1 MSYGRPEGHPGPQIA
16 TGARMDV
23 VRAVRRTCT
32 SEPAGTATAASP
44 RALCVVAASS
54 NRADLRHGRRSALNQ
69 CLVPLIAVYHHEIGC
84 LWPARPESTA
94 LTVTQIGPI
103 RRRRDHG
110 APARR
115 GRGGRA
121 GRFRSARSAHGSYY
135 VRTSSGRD
143 LRTQV
148 PLRPAVAQVSNRPDF
163 LPFFSRN
170 ANARFRKRKFRIF
183 DRAAQ

>member
-1 MSYGRPEGHPGPQIA
+1 MFLTVLKEVNFWKNPKFQFPETGVCVPGEKREEIGPIRDLSYGWPEALPGPQIA

-32 SEPAGTATAASP
+32 SAPAGTATAASP
-44 RALCVVAASS
+44 SGRSVVGAASS

-103 RRRRDHG
+103 RRRRDH
-110 APARR
+110 AERPRR

-121 GRFRSARSAHGSYY
+121 GRFRSARSAHGS
-135 VRTSSGRD
+135 
-143 LRTQV
+143 
-148 PLRPAVAQVSNRPDF
+148 
-163 LPFFSRN
+163 
-170 ANARFRKRKFRIF
+170 
-183 DRAAQ
+183 